1 MTTHRTESAH
11 RWCRAALLAL
21 AAVLAACGPGTG
33 GTGTGP
39 IQGTLGFSGSAGA
52 TILPTPG
59 DLVSLR
65 LEPQRVELLAG
76 CKRFLYTGAWEVGTN
91 GEAVL
96 EGTLETTTVAGT
108 GLVPAV
114 LRLQFSEKE
123 AASAR
128 VTVVVTGAGGAVL
141 IGPLQLDRAEVV
153 ALAPAQCNPR

>member
-1 MTTHRTESAH
+1 MCIR
-11 RWCRAALLAL
+11 
-21 AAVLAACGPGTG
+21 
-33 GTGTGP
+33 
-39 IQGTLGFSGSAGA
+39 
-52 TILPTPG
+52 
-59 DLVSLR
+59 DR

-76 CKRFLYTGAWEVGTN
+76 CKRFVYNGAWEVGAN
-91 GEAVL
+91 GDAVL

-108 GLVPAV
+108 GSVPAV

-128 VTVVVTGAGGAVL
+128 VTAVVTGAGGAVL